1 MNEKQLVIKCPHC
14 GKQISVEE
22 ALSHQIKES
31 ISEEAKF
38 RAKKEMG
45 QEIKYLQEQNE
56 KKDKQIEESQKIE
69 LELRKERNQLNEAKR
84 TFELDKQRQIDLERE
99 KIRQTTTKEILEK
112 QHFKDAEKDKLINDL
127 KKALEDAQLKAT
139 QGSQQNQGEVMEI
152 DLEEEL
158 RNSFPTDEITEIK
171 KGDKGADIKQIVK
184 TVKGNN
190 CGTILWESKRTK
202 TWKDEYI
209 IKLKEDLRTAKANI
223 PIIVTSIMPKE
234 SQSSIYFKNG
244 VWICTFSFVVVL
256 AELIRQRLIEVAREK
271 YIGQHKETKSEELYS
286 YVMGYEFRQQIEG
299 IIEGYLSM
307 KKELD
312 REKRAFESI
321 WKGREEQME
330 KIIKGTARIVG
341 KITGK
346 TGSEFPQLK
355 GLDLLESGDN

>member
-1 MNEKQLVIKCPHC
+1 MDDKQLIMTCPYC

-22 ALSHQIKES
+22 ALSHQVRET
-31 ISEEAKF
+31 ISKEAKLK
-38 RAKKEMG
+38 AKKEMS

-99 KIRQTTTKEILEK
+99 KIRQTTAKEILEK

-127 KKALEDAQLKAT
+127 RKALEDAQIKAT

-152 DLEEEL
+152 DLEKEL
-158 RNSFPTDEITEIK
+158 KNSFPTDEIIEIK
-171 KGDKGADIKQIVK
+171 KGDRGADVKQVVK

-190 CGTILWESKRTK
+190 CGVILWESKRTK

-209 IKLKEDLRTAKANI
+209 IKLKEDLRSAKANI
-223 PIIVTSIMPKE
+223 PIIVTSVMPKE
-234 SQSSIYFKNG
+234 SQSSIYYKNG
-244 VWICTFSFVVVL
+244 VWICTFPFAVVL
-256 AELIRQRLIEVAREK
+256 AELIRQRLVEVAREK
-271 YIGQHKETKSEELYS
+271 YISQHKETTAEELYS

-299 IIEGYLSM
+299 IIESYLSM

-321 WKGREEQME
+321 WKDREEQME

-355 GLDLLESGDN
+355 ELDLLEPGNN